1 MHPYMHKKD
10 ACGCIT
16 KICEKTI
23 CVVAKLIKGH
33 GCMSLSLATHTHAKK
48 KRSVRTKL
56 AHTSTGDF

>member
-1 MHPYMHKKD
+1 MHPYMDEKD
-10 ACGCIT
+10 GCGCIT

-23 CVVAKLIKGH
+23 CAVKGH

-48 KRSVRTKL
+48 KKKSERTKL